1 MKPKRRMN
9 ETQIENKAQSKADRI
24 DQFQQRKL
32 AEELTNGMALRKAAL
47 EQLEHKIAAEEIN
60 AQIITISAKA
70 EDEEATT
77 WAAKCAE
84 QKQQYPSRTLCYH
97 DDSVS
102 LTLHAPQ
109 AGLSKQK
116 SNRIVTSATATRSS
130 CAL

>member
-24 DQFQQRKL
+24 DQFQQKKL

-47 EQLEHKIAAEEIN
+47 EQLEHKIAAGEIN

-70 EDEEATT
+70 EDEETTT

-84 QKQQYPSRTLCYH
+84 QT
-97 DDSVS
+97 
-102 LTLHAPQ
+102 HAKTI
-109 AGLSKQK
+109 L
-116 SNRIVTSATATRSS
+116 N
-130 CAL
+130 